1 MHMINQTF
9 TRASIAALACLIA
22 SADPALAK
30 DPLVRKA
37 ALGIAMEPAEGGA
50 KVTTVADGLTAS
62 KAGLAVG
69 DIVTSL
75 NGKKTPDPGAI
86 VAIAG
91 GIRSG
96 EAVSFEI
103 SRGGKPERKEAT
115 AIARPLETYQGASA
129 RYGAVA
135 FAGGHLRDVLVTP
148 DIADKN
154 GPVVYLIQGAMCAN
168 VEGVPAS
175 HPYGMLV
182 QELANRGVATYR
194 IEKPGMGDSAGT
206 PQCADVDFDTEL
218 AGFRAGLQ
226 ALIKTHK
233 IAPGRI
239 VIFGHSMGGI
249 QGPLLAAENGKLG
262 GVAAMGAVLRDW
274 RDYLGEV
281 FWMQGFFSSNEDP
294 VENAAAGVAARNTL
308 DRIFIERAPLAKIAA
323 DSADDAKIL
332 KEFLDWDGG
341 ERFMSRNAGFW
352 AGISGQKLVEAWR
365 DSKAPVLAMY
375 GESDFAAMDDRDHR
389 LIVDIVNH
397 YSPGTAK
404 YVLLEK
410 TGHGF
415 GLDGT
420 RAEAAAK
427 NKAAGGATGAP
438 LGPINP
444 KVATELADWIASL
457 RIGAR

>member
-1 MHMINQTF
+1 MMTK
-9 TRASIAALACLIA
+9 SILARLSAAALICFCAA
-22 SADPALAK
+22 SAEAK
-30 DPLVRKA
+30 DPLIRKA
-37 ALGIAMEPAEGGA
+37 ALGVSLEPAEGGA
-50 KVTTVADGLTAS
+50 KITSVADGLTAA
-62 KAGLAVG
+62 KAGLAAG
-69 DIVTSL
+69 DILTAL
-75 NGKKTPDPGAI
+75 NGRKTPDPGAV

-91 GIRSG
+91 TIRTG
-96 EAVSFEI
+96 DPVAFDFT
-103 SRGGKPERKEAT
+103 RGGKADHKET
-115 AIARPLETYQGASA
+115 SAIARPFETYQGAA
-129 RYGAVA
+129 ALYGATP
-135 FAGGHLRDVLVTP
+135 FKGGYLRDVLVTP
-148 DIADKN
+148 TNAPKN

-168 VEGVPAS
+168 VEGVPPS

-182 QELANRGVATYR
+182 QELAKRGIATYR
-194 IEKPGMGDSAGT
+194 IEKPGMGDSMRT
-206 PQCADVDFDTEL
+206 PACADVDFATEL
-218 AGFRAGLQ
+218 EGFRAGLQ

-233 IAPGRI
+233 IAPSRI

-262 GVAAMGAVLRDW
+262 GVATMGTVLRDW

-281 FWMQGFFSSNEDP
+281 FWIQGFFSANEDP
-294 VENAAAGVAARNTL
+294 VENAEAGASARRVL

-323 DSADDAKIL
+323 DNADDAKVL

-341 ERFMSRNAGFW
+341 ERFMNRNAGYW
-352 AGISGQKLVEAWR
+352 AGISGQNLVKAWR
-365 DSKAPVLAMY
+365 DANAPVLAMY

-389 LIVDIVNH
+389 LIVDLVNF
-397 YSPGTAK
+397 YRPGTAK

-410 TGHGF
+410 TGHSF

-444 KVATELADWIASL
+444 KVATELADWVDGL
-457 RIGAR
+457 KIGAR